1 MSSRGLISRT
11 RNQDSLVA
19 KFMLIIHGPPNVW
32 EDLSPE
38 ELQQKSAQ
46 YQAWANGIRASGRY
60 VSGEKLAHEGGRL
73 LSARAGKV
81 TIVDGPYAESKE
93 VVGGYMVIRAENYE
107 DALELVRSSPMLDR
121 YRIELRQ
128 TDPMGC
134 GGE

>member
-1 MSSRGLISRT
+1 M
-11 RNQDSLVA
+11 A
-19 KFMLIIHGPPNVW
+19 KFMLIIHGPPDVW
-32 EDLSPE
+32 KDLTPE

-46 YQAWANGIRASGRY
+46 YQAWADGIRASGRY

-73 LSARAGKV
+73 LSSRSGKV

-107 DALELVRSSPMLDR
+107 DALELVRTSPMLER
-121 YRIELRQ
+121 YRIELRE

-134 GGE
+134 GGD